1 MSNVVEL
8 RPARGRWIPWTFVA
22 GMLVVI
28 AVNGVLITLA
38 LNTFPGLD
46 DTAAYDHGVAY
57 NAVVA
62 EEQRQ
67 DQLGWRIA
75 ARLEP
80 AAGSASDIVVRATR
94 PDGTPLDGL
103 TVVGELT
110 RPLGAQAT
118 VDAALS
124 PAGAGAYRTRVALRA
139 GQWELHITATA
150 GADRFDLR
158 QRVIAR

>member
-1 MSNVVEL
+1 MAVV
-8 RPARGRWIPWTFVA
+8 V
-22 GMLVVI
+22 
-28 AVNGVLITLA
+28 AVNGVMITLA

-67 DQLGWRIA
+67 EALGWRIV

-80 AAGSASDIVVRATR
+80 AAGSASDIVVRAAHQ
-94 PDGTPLDGL
+94 DGTPLDGL

-110 RPLGAQAT
+110 RPVGAAAT
-118 VDAALS
+118 VETALV
-124 PAGAGAYRTRVALRA
+124 PAGEGAYRTRVALHA
-139 GQWELHITATA
+139 GQWDLHITATA
-150 GADRFDLR
+150 GAERFDLR
-158 QRVIAR
+158 QRVFAR